1 MFKEELEHFSDTP
14 NLSEDFE
21 EVGVGVSPITPYSPQ
36 SPFMDKVFER
46 EFKQTMAYTKSMSPT
61 VFGLHHLELAQ
72 SPIGSELLSFVKIK
86 GLSSENLFKELE
98 DCEFVFISTKKEFS
112 DKGHLAYSKLN
123 LQSIKAPKGYR
134 LVACSS
140 SILVPNGYKSP
151 DPQIEYV
158 GQDEI
163 LEGAVLQYFWVA
175 EEFLYRVETEVVTVS
190 LKRVSDHLG
199 GRSVVLTNGIA
210 VYLVVQDRSRM
221 RNTETKNIY
230 FVGNTVEEC
239 KEQIVSMYNHLVE
252 FGLAFPSD
260 EFTIQK
266 EIGGILTTVNLAYK
280 ELEPTMDLDPVA
292 FEVSLAEEG

>member
-1 MFKEELEHFSDTP
+1 MFEEEELELHSTP
-14 NLSEDFE
+14 YEETFE
-21 EVGVGVSPITPYSPQ
+21 GVGVSPIPQNFSQ

-46 EFKQTMAYTKSMSPT
+46 EFKQTMAYIKSMSPT
-61 VFGLHHLELAQ
+61 VFGLHHLELTQ

-98 DCEFVFISTKKEFS
+98 ECEFVFISTKKEFS
-112 DKGHLAYSKLN
+112 EKGHLAYSKLN
-123 LQSIKAPKGYR
+123 LQSVKAPKGYR
-134 LVACSS
+134 LVACAST
-140 SILVPNGYKSP
+140 IPIPNSYKSP

-163 LEGAVLQYFWVA
+163 MEGAVLQYFWIA

-199 GRSVVLTNGIA
+199 GRSVVLTNGIT

-239 KEQIVSMYNHLVE
+239 KEQIVSMYNRLVE
-252 FGLAFPSD
+252 LGLAFPSD
-260 EFTIQK
+260 EFTVQK

-280 ELEPTMDLDPVA
+280 ELEPTMDLAPVA

>member
-1 MFKEELEHFSDTP
+1 MFEEEELELHSTP
-14 NLSEDFE
+14 YEENFE
-21 EVGVGVSPITPYSPQ
+21 GVGVSQPLPHSHQ

-46 EFKQTMAYTKSMSPT
+46 EFKQTMAYIKSMSPT

-163 LEGAVLQYFWVA
+163 IEGAVLQYYWIA
-175 EEFLYRVETEVVTVS
+175 EEFLYRQETEVVTVS

-199 GRSVVLTNGIA
+199 GCSVVLTNGIS

-239 KEQIVSMYNHLVE
+239 KEQIVSMYNRLVE
-252 FGLAFPSD
+252 LGLAFPSD

>member
-1 MFKEELEHFSDTP
+1 MFEEEELELHSTP
-14 NLSEDFE
+14 YEETFE
-21 EVGVGVSPITPYSPQ
+21 GVGVSPIPQNFSQ

-46 EFKQTMAYTKSMSPT
+46 EFKQTMAYIKSMSPT
-61 VFGLHHLELAQ
+61 VFGLQHLELTQ

-98 DCEFVFISTKKEFS
+98 ECEFVFISTKKEFS
-112 DKGHLAYSKLN
+112 EKGHLAYSKLN
-123 LQSIKAPKGYR
+123 LQSVKAPKGYR
-134 LVACSS
+134 LIACASAVP
-140 SILVPNGYKSP
+140 IPNGYKSP

-163 LEGAVLQYFWVA
+163 MDGAVLQYFWIA
-175 EEFLYRVETEVVTVS
+175 DEFLYRVETEVVTVS

-199 GRSVVLTNGIA
+199 GRSVTLTNGISL
-210 VYLVVQDRSRM
+210 YLIVQDRSRM

-239 KEQIVSMYNHLVE
+239 KTQIVSMYNRLVE
-252 FGLAFPSD
+252 LGLAFPSD

>member
-1 MFKEELEHFSDTP
+1 MFEEEELEHFSDTP
-14 NLSEDFE
+14 NKSDDFE
-21 EVGVGVSPITPYSPQ
+21 EVGVSQNTPCFPQ

-46 EFKQTMAYTKSMSPT
+46 EFKQTMAYIKSLSPT

-112 DKGHLAYSKLN
+112 EKGHLAYSKLN
-123 LQSIKAPKGYR
+123 LQSVKAPKRYR
-134 LVACSS
+134 LVACASD
-140 SILVPNGYKSP
+140 ILVPNGYKSP

-163 LEGAVLQYFWVA
+163 IEGAVLQYYWIA
-175 EEFLYRVETEVVTVS
+175 EEFLYRQETEVVTVS

-199 GRSVVLTNGIA
+199 GRSVVLTNGIS

-239 KEQIVSMYNHLVE
+239 KEQIVSMYNRLVE
-252 FGLAFPSD
+252 LGLAFPSE

>member
-1 MFKEELEHFSDTP
+1 MFEEEELELHSTP
-14 NLSEDFE
+14 YEETFE
-21 EVGVGVSPITPYSPQ
+21 GVGVSPIPQNFSQ

-46 EFKQTMAYTKSMSPT
+46 EFKQTMAYIKSMSPT
-61 VFGLHHLELAQ
+61 VFGLQHLELTQ

-98 DCEFVFISTKKEFS
+98 ECEFVFISTKKEFS
-112 DKGHLAYSKLN
+112 EKGHLAYSKLN
-123 LQSIKAPKGYR
+123 LQSVKAPKGYR
-134 LVACSS
+134 HVACAST
-140 SILVPNGYKSP
+140 IPIPNGYKSP

-163 LEGAVLQYFWVA
+163 MEGAVLQYFWIA
-175 EEFLYRVETEVVTVS
+175 EEFLYRIETEVVTVS

-199 GRSVVLTNGIA
+199 GRSVVLTNGIT

-239 KEQIVSMYNHLVE
+239 KEQIVSMYNRLVE
-252 FGLAFPSD
+252 LGLAFPSD

>member
-1 MFKEELEHFSDTP
+1 MFNEELEHFSGTP

-21 EVGVGVSPITPYSPQ
+21 EVGAGVSPITPYSPQ

-46 EFKQTMAYTKSMSPT
+46 EFKQTMAYIKSMSPT
-61 VFGLHHLELAQ
+61 VFGLHHLELTQ

-112 DKGHLAYSKLN
+112 EKGHLAYAKMN

-134 LVACSS
+134 LVACASA
-140 SILVPNGYKSP
+140 IPIPNGYKSP

-163 LEGAVLQYFWVA
+163 MEGAILQYFWIA

-199 GRSVVLTNGIA
+199 GRSVVLTNGIS

-239 KEQIVSMYNHLVE
+239 KEQIVSMYNRLVE
-252 FGLAFPSD
+252 LGLAFPRD

-280 ELEPTMDLDPVA
+280 ELEPTMDLDPLA

>member
-1 MFKEELEHFSDTP
+1 MFEGEVLESSLNTLQFKGFE
-14 NLSEDFE
+14 SE
-21 EVGVGVSPITPYSPQ
+21 GVSTYTPHSPQ

-46 EFKQTMAYTKSMSPT
+46 EFKQTMAYIKSMSPT
-61 VFGLHHLELAQ
+61 VFGLHYLDLVQ

-112 DKGHLAYSKLN
+112 EKGHLAYSKLN
-123 LQSIKAPKGYR
+123 LQSIKASKGYR

-151 DPQIEYV
+151 DPHIEYV

-163 LEGAVLQYFWVA
+163 LEGAILQYFWVA
-175 EEFLYRVETEVVTVS
+175 EEFLYRQETEVVTVS
-190 LKRVSDHLG
+190 LKKVSDHLG
-199 GRSVVLTNGIA
+199 GRSVTLTNGISL
-210 VYLVVQDRSRM
+210 YLVVQDRSRM

-230 FVGNTVEEC
+230 FVGNTVDEC
-239 KEQIVSMYNHLVE
+239 KVQIESMYNRLVE
-252 FGLAFPSD
+252 LGLAFPSE

>member
-1 MFKEELEHFSDTP
+1 MFEEEELELHSTP
-14 NLSEDFE
+14 YDETFE
-21 EVGVGVSPITPYSPQ
+21 SVGVSQLFPHSPQ

-46 EFKQTMAYTKSMSPT
+46 EFKQTMAYIKSMSPT
-61 VFGLHHLELAQ
+61 VFGLHHLELTQ

-98 DCEFVFISTKKEFS
+98 ECEFVFISTKKEFS
-112 DKGHLAYSKLN
+112 EKGHLAYSKLN
-123 LQSIKAPKGYR
+123 LQSVKAPKGYR
-134 LVACSS
+134 LVACASA
-140 SILVPNGYKSP
+140 IPIPNGYKSP

-163 LEGAVLQYFWVA
+163 MEGAVLQYFWIA
-175 EEFLYRVETEVVTVS
+175 EEFLYRIETEVVTVS

-199 GRSVVLTNGIA
+199 GRSVVLTNGIT
-210 VYLVVQDRSRM
+210 VYLVQDRSRM

-239 KEQIVSMYNHLVE
+239 KEQIVSMYNRLVE
-252 FGLAFPSD
+252 LGLAFPSD

>member
-1 MFKEELEHFSDTP
+1 MFEEEELELHSTP
-14 NLSEDFE
+14 YEETFE
-21 EVGVGVSPITPYSPQ
+21 GVGVSPIPQNFSQ

-46 EFKQTMAYTKSMSPT
+46 EFKQTMAYIKSMSPT
-61 VFGLHHLELAQ
+61 VFGLHHLELTQ

-98 DCEFVFISTKKEFS
+98 ECEFVFISTKKEFS
-112 DKGHLAYSKLN
+112 EKGHLAYSKLN
-123 LQSIKAPKGYR
+123 LQSVKAPKGYR
-134 LVACSS
+134 LVACAST
-140 SILVPNGYKSP
+140 IPIPNGYKSP

-163 LEGAVLQYFWVA
+163 MEGAVLQYFWIA
-175 EEFLYRVETEVVTVS
+175 EEFLYRIETEVVTVS

-199 GRSVVLTNGIA
+199 GRSVVLTNGIT

-239 KEQIVSMYNHLVE
+239 KEQIVSMYTCLVE
-252 FGLAFPSD
+252 LGLAFPSD